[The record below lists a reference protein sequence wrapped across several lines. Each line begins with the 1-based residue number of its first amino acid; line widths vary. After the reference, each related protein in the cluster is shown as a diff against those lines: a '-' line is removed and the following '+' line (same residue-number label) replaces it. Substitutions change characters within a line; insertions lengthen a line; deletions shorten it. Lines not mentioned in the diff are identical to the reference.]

1 MGAVQ
6 ESYLG
11 FQYCRDM
18 VCNERDTLGDKKQ
31 NPR

>member
-6 ESYLG
+6 EPHVG

-18 VCNERDTLGDKKQ
+18 VCNERDTLGDEKQ